1 VQQDSFYAQKG
12 DNRMKLISYRKNSQA
27 RFGAV
32 IGEKVVDLS
41 KQFPSTPNL
50 ASLLA
55 NTSLLEQAKAYA
67 SSATADCALSDVQL
81 DPVIPAPGKIICVGI
96 NYVAHAEEAGRKVG
110 QYPVIFQRFAE
121 TLLAHNAPLLRPV
134 VSKEFDFEAELA
146 VVIGKGGAHIAPE
159 NAMEHVAGYTCF
171 NDASVRDWQFHTHQY
186 GMGKTFRSTGSLG
199 PWLVTA
205 DEIADYR
212 ELKVRGI
219 LNGEQMQ
226 EGALSELAFD
236 IPHLISYVSKALT
249 WNPGDILATG
259 TPSGIG
265 FKRNPPIF
273 LKPGDVF
280 EVTISQIGTLS
291 NPVIDEA

>member
-1 VQQDSFYAQKG
+1 
-12 DNRMKLISYRKNSQA
+12 MKLVSFHLNNRPGY
-27 RFGAV
+27 GAV
-32 IGEKVVDLS
+32 VGDRVVDLS
-41 KQFPSTPNL
+41 SYFKDVPDL
-50 ASLLA
+50 ASLIA
-55 NTSLLEQAKAYA
+55 APGKLEQAKKLAAA
-67 SSATADCALSDVQL
+67 SDGELVLADLTLS
-81 DPVIPAPGKIICVGI
+81 PVIPSPGKIICVGI

-110 QYPVIFQRFAE
+110 QHPVIFQRFAE
-121 TLLAHNAPLLRPV
+121 TLQAHDAPLVRPK
-134 VSKEFDFEAELA
+134 VSDEFDFEAELA
-146 VVIGKGGAHIAPE
+146 VVIGKGGSHIAPE

-186 GMGKTFRSTGSLG
+186 GMGKTFRFTGALG

-212 ELKVRGI
+212 DMQIRGI

-226 EGALSELAFD
+226 EGKLSELAFD
-236 IPHLISYVSKALT
+236 IPHLISYVSQALD

-273 LKPGDVF
+273 LKPGDIF
-280 EVTISQIGTLS
+280 EVTISQIGTLR

>member
-1 VQQDSFYAQKG
+1 
-12 DNRMKLISYRKNSQA
+12 MKLISYHKDGKPG
-27 RFGAV
+27 FGAV
-32 IGEKVVDLS
+32 VEGNIVDLT
-41 KQFPSTPNL
+41 KQYPAAVNL
-50 ASLLA
+50 AGLLSDS
-55 NTSLLEQAKAYA
+55 TLLEQAKVYTA
-67 SSATADCALSDVQL
+67 SATADYAFSDVQL

-121 TLLAHNAPLLRPV
+121 TLLAHNAPLVRPI
-134 VSKEFDFEAELA
+134 VSQEFDFEAELA
-146 VVIGKGGAHIAPE
+146 VVIGKGGAHIEPE
-159 NAMEHVAGYTCF
+159 DAMSHVAGYTCF

-186 GMGKTFRSTGSLG
+186 GMGKTFRSTGALG

-212 ELKVRGI
+212 ELRVTGV

-226 EGALSELAFD
+226 EGKLSELAFD
-236 IPHLISYVSKALT
+236 IPHLISYVSQALT

-265 FKRNPPIF
+265 FKRTPPVF
-273 LKPGDVF
+273 LKPGDTF
-280 EVTISQIGTLS
+280 EVVITQIGTLS

>member
-1 VQQDSFYAQKG
+1 
-12 DNRMKLISYRKNSQA
+12 MKLVSFHLNNRPGY
-27 RFGAV
+27 GAV
-32 IGEKVVDLS
+32 VGDRVVDLS
-41 KQFPSTPNL
+41 SHLVDVPDL
-50 ASLLA
+50 ASLIASPDKLA
-55 NTSLLEQAKAYA
+55 QAKKLVTA
-67 SSATADCALSDVQL
+67 SEGELVLADLSL
-81 DPVIPAPGKIICVGI
+81 SPVIPAPGKIICVGI

-110 QYPVIFQRFAE
+110 QHPVIFQRFAE
-121 TLLAHNAPLLRPV
+121 TLQAHDAPLVRPK
-134 VSKEFDFEAELA
+134 VSEEFDFEAELA
-146 VVIGKGGAHIAPE
+146 VVIGKGGSHIAPE
-159 NAMEHVAGYTCF
+159 NAMDHVAGYTCF

-186 GMGKTFRSTGSLG
+186 GMGKTFRFTGALG

-212 ELKVRGI
+212 ELQIRGI

-226 EGALSELAFD
+226 EGNLSELAFD
-236 IPHLISYVSKALT
+236 IPHLISYVSQALD

-273 LKPGDVF
+273 LKPGDIF
-280 EVTISQIGTLS
+280 EVTISQIGTLR

>member
-1 VQQDSFYAQKG
+1 
-12 DNRMKLISYRKNSQA
+12 MKLISYRKDGKPS
-27 RFGAV
+27 FGAV
-32 IGEKVVDLS
+32 VADQVVDLG
-41 KQFPSTPNL
+41 KPFPAASNL
-50 ASLLA
+50 AALLA
-55 NTSLLEQAKAYA
+55 DPSLLEQAKVYA
-67 SSATADCALSDVQL
+67 ASASADYAFGDVQL
-81 DPVIPAPGKIICVGI
+81 EPVIPSPGKIICVGI
-96 NYVAHAEEAGRKVG
+96 NYVAHAAEAGRKVG
-110 QYPVIFQRFAE
+110 EHPVIFQRFAE

-159 NAMEHVAGYTCF
+159 DAMAHVAGYTCF

-186 GMGKTFRSTGSLG
+186 GMGKTFRSTGALG

-212 ELKVRGI
+212 ELRVTGV

-226 EGALSELAFD
+226 EGTLSELAFD
-236 IPHLISYVSKALT
+236 IPTLISYVSKALT
-249 WNPGDILATG
+249 WHPGDILATG

-273 LKPGDVF
+273 LKPGDTF
-280 EVTISQIGTLS
+280 EVVISQIGTLS

>member
-1 VQQDSFYAQKG
+1 
-12 DNRMKLISYRKNSQA
+12 MKLISYHKDGKPG
-27 RFGAV
+27 FGAV
-32 IGEKVVDLS
+32 VEGNVVDLA
-41 KQFPSTPNL
+41 KQFPAAVNL
-50 ASLLA
+50 AGLL
-55 NTSLLEQAKAYA
+55 SDPILLEQAKAYTA
-67 SSATADCALSDVQL
+67 GATADYAFNDVQL

-121 TLLAHNAPLLRPV
+121 TLLAHNAPLVRPI
-134 VSKEFDFEAELA
+134 VSQEFDFEAELA
-146 VVIGKGGAHIAPE
+146 VVIGKGGAHIQPE
-159 NAMEHVAGYTCF
+159 DAMAHVAGYTCF

-186 GMGKTFRSTGSLG
+186 GMGKTFRSTGALG

-212 ELKVRGI
+212 ELRVVGV
-219 LNGEQMQ
+219 LNGEQLQ
-226 EGALSELAFD
+226 EGALSDLAFD

-265 FKRNPPIF
+265 FKRTPPIF
-273 LKPGDVF
+273 LKPGDIF
-280 EVTISQIGTLS
+280 EVVITQIGTLS

>member
-1 VQQDSFYAQKG
+1 
-12 DNRMKLISYRKNSQA
+12 MKLVSFHLNNRPGY
-27 RFGAV
+27 GAV
-32 IGEKVVDLS
+32 VGDRVVDLS
-41 KQFPSTPNL
+41 SFLADVPDL
-50 ASLLA
+50 ASLIASPGKLA
-55 NTSLLEQAKAYA
+55 QAKKLAAA
-67 SSATADCALSDVQL
+67 SEGELVLADLTLS
-81 DPVIPAPGKIICVGI
+81 PVIPAPGKIICVGI

-110 QYPVIFQRFAE
+110 QHPVIFQRFAE
-121 TLLAHNAPLLRPV
+121 TLQAHDAPLVRPK
-134 VSKEFDFEAELA
+134 VSEEFDFEAELA
-146 VVIGKGGAHIAPE
+146 VVIGKGGSHIAPE

-186 GMGKTFRSTGSLG
+186 GMGKTFRFTGALG

-212 ELKVRGI
+212 DLQIRGI

-226 EGALSELAFD
+226 EGNLSELAFD
-236 IPHLISYVSKALT
+236 IPHLISYVSQALD

-273 LKPGDVF
+273 LKPGDIF
-280 EVTISQIGTLS
+280 EVTISQIGTLR

>member
-1 VQQDSFYAQKG
+1 
-12 DNRMKLISYRKNSQA
+12 MKLVSFHLNNRPGY
-27 RFGAV
+27 GAV
-32 IGEKVVDLS
+32 VADRVVDLS
-41 KQFPSTPNL
+41 SYLADIPDL
-50 ASLLA
+50 ASLIASPDKLA
-55 NTSLLEQAKAYA
+55 QAKKLVTA
-67 SSATADCALSDVQL
+67 SEGELLLADLSL
-81 DPVIPAPGKIICVGI
+81 SPVIPAPGKIICVGI

-110 QYPVIFQRFAE
+110 QHPVIFQRFAE
-121 TLLAHNAPLLRPV
+121 TLQAHDAPLVRPK
-134 VSKEFDFEAELA
+134 VSEEFDFEAELA
-146 VVIGKGGAHIAPE
+146 VVIGKGGSHIAPE

-186 GMGKTFRSTGSLG
+186 GMGKTFRSTGALG

-212 ELKVRGI
+212 ELQIRGI

-226 EGALSELAFD
+226 EGNLSELAFD
-236 IPHLISYVSKALT
+236 IPHLISYVSQALD

-273 LKPGDVF
+273 LKPGDIF
-280 EVTISQIGTLS
+280 EVTISQIGTLR